1 MAGSSPDVI
10 LTPVTTNGVVKWDM
24 QIVGGAKGGYGNYP
38 VLQIPK
44 NHADAHLEFQ
54 IQNPAGSTWKFAHD
68 SGALWVS
75 NGPNDPVKA
84 STDWQV
90 PVASIHTINP
100 QPPNPGLADTV
111 LQFTDHNHGKPTAL
125 HYTLNFVD
133 ASNNRSSTLDPIMQN
148 GGCCRVANQ
157 GILPSS
163 TSTFVVELAIAFFVG
178 IVITLIA
185 QQLFR
190 RA

>member
-54 IQNPAGSTWKFAHD
+54 ISAGSTWKFAHD

-75 NGPNDPVKA
+75 SGPNDPVKA

-100 QPPNPGLADTV
+100 QPPNPDFADTV
-111 LQFTDHNHGKPTAL
+111 LQFTDHNHGKPMAL

-148 GGCCRVANQ
+148 GGCCTLAHQ

-185 QQLFR
+185 QRLFR